1 MMLMAELQNVGDTYY
16 RYIWVGILEGQGK
29 SLLVEDSWKSKRKYK
44 MEIQKYKLIGLPV
57 GDSWSANAMP
67 PLSQSATNFLNL

>member
-29 SLLVEDSWKSKRKYK
+29 SLLVEDSWKYK
-44 MEIQKYKLIGLPV
+44 KEIQNENIKKACRLETVGVQMQCLPCR
-57 GDSWSANAMP
+57 SLQPTS
-67 PLSQSATNFLNL
+67 